1 MIMDI
6 VLGLGITSNIS
17 DQLWKLMRPTN
28 SWGGGDIYP
37 VVFIGL
43 TWFTYGHCVSLM
55 GSTLIWPGHCVVF
68 LGKTLLLWYI
78 SPPRSINGYLKLSG
92 KSDEMLQ

>member
-6 VLGLGITSNIS
+6 VLRLGITSNIS
-17 DQLWKLMRPTN
+17 DQLWKLMRPKN

-43 TWFTYGHCVSLM
+43 AWFTYGHCVSLM
-55 GSTLIWPGHCVVF
+55 GS
-68 LGKTLLLWYI
+68 
-78 SPPRSINGYLKLSG
+78 
-92 KSDEMLQ
+92 MLDTVGREVQI

>member
-17 DQLWKLMRPTN
+17 DQLWKLMRPKN

-55 GSTLIWPGHCVVF
+55 GSMLIWPGHCVVF

-78 SPPRSINGYLKLSG
+78 SPPSSINGYLKLSG

>member
-17 DQLWKLMRPTN
+17 DQLWKLMRPKN

-55 GSTLIWPGHCVVF
+55 GSSLDTVGGEVQI
-68 LGKTLLLWYI
+68 
-78 SPPRSINGYLKLSG
+78 
-92 KSDEMLQ
+92 

>member
-6 VLGLGITSNIS
+6 VLRLGITSNIS
-17 DQLWKLMRPTN
+17 DQLWKLMRPKN

-55 GSTLIWPGHCVVF
+55 GSILDTAGHSGWRSPNLRSGQVTVLCSREKYFFYGTSLHPGV
-68 LGKTLLLWYI
+68 
-78 SPPRSINGYLKLSG
+78 
-92 KSDEMLQ
+92 